1 MLDIFKSRLF
11 ETTTLTASIND
22 QQYVPTYI
30 NDLGIFEEQG
40 VSTTSVVIE
49 RQGSIIS
56 VLPTTAR
63 GAPGKPIQGDKRKGI
78 PLLIPHVKAT
88 AQLQADEVQ
97 NVRAFGSNDQLAGVA
112 EKRDEKTRKISTSLD
127 LTLEY
132 HRLGCIQGLVL
143 DADGSVI
150 LDIFDAMGIE
160 ELAEV
165 EIDPSVT
172 YDPNNPVKAGAI
184 RQKLRGMK
192 RETVVA
198 LGGIKPKGW
207 LCLAGNDLYD
217 QVADAPEVRATYLA
231 QQEAT
236 DLRGDA
242 DLESF
247 KYGGITFVNYVGAGD
262 VSIDDE
268 VGRVIPLGVPGL
280 FRTDFGP
287 ADYLEAVN
295 TNGLPKY
302 LKAVMDPSGYNRF
315 IEMEG
320 QMNDLNYCTHP
331 QSLRKLVLA

>member
-22 QQYVPTYI
+22 QQYVPSYI
-30 NDLGIFEEQG
+30 NDLGLFEEQG

-49 RQGSIIS
+49 RQGSTIA
-56 VLPTTAR
+56 VLPTSAR
-63 GAPGKPIQGDKRKGI
+63 GAPGTPIQGDKRKGI

-97 NVRAFGSNDQLAGVA
+97 NVRAFGSPDQLAGVTQ
-112 EKRDEKTRKISTSLD
+112 KRDEKTRKISSSLD

-143 DADGSVI
+143 DEDGSVI

-160 ELAEV
+160 ELD
-165 EIDPSVT
+165 EITIAPDAT
-172 YDPNNPVKAGAI
+172 YDPNNPAKAGAI
-184 RQKLRGMK
+184 RQKLRGLK
-192 RETVVA
+192 RETSKA
-198 LGGIKPKGW
+198 LGFKPKGW
-207 LCLAGNDLYD
+207 LCFAGDDLYD

-231 QQEAT
+231 QQQAS
-236 DLRGDA
+236 DLRSDGDA
-242 DLESF
+242 ESF
-247 KYGGITFVNYVGAGD
+247 TYGGITFVNYVGAGD
-262 VSIDDE
+262 VAIDDD
-268 VGRVIPLGVPGL
+268 VGRIVPLGVPGL

-302 LKAVMDPSGYNRF
+302 MKAVMDPSGYNRF

-320 QMNDLNYCTHP
+320 QMNDLNYCTKP
-331 QSLRKLVLA
+331 QALRKLKLA